1 MMFSTTAYH
10 SSNFLFDFPVQAKAN
25 ANRKYTDRHANGLLG
40 LWCSVTERGRSAFG
54 RYLYEFEI
62 DADWPSVLNIKLST
76 LFGISDP
83 TELRDLRKTWLDNGT
98 KVVRLSECDQVFQAI
113 VLDFR
118 VIKNWHLVEEKK

>member
-10 SSNFLFDFPVQAKAN
+10 SSNFLFDFPVQARAN

-62 DADWPSVLNIKLST
+62 EAEPASVTIIELHDLYD
-76 LFGISDP
+76 ISRP
-83 TELRDLRKTWLDNGT
+83 AELRSLRKTWRAAGV
-98 KVVRLSECDQVFQAI
+98 KVVRLNECDQVFQAI

-118 VIKNWHLVEEKK
+118 VIKNWHLVAEKK